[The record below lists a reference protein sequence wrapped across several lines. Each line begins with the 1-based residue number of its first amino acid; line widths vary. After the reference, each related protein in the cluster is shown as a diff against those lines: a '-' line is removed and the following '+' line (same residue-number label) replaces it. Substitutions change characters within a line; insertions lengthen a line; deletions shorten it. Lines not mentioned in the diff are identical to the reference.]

1 MGKYKPPMMRDRPSP
16 AAEALSR
23 ESHPLSLLETTS
35 VWTQH
40 VCQQSLEDSGALLIS
55 GYRHLI
61 YQAAGDPAIGAE
73 ELQQQAERK
82 RGETAIPSL
91 QQAAVRRRLAAVDF
105 ECASHFMY
113 RPSHA
118 NA

>member
-23 ESHPLSLLETTS
+23 KPHLLSLLDTTS
-35 VWTQH
+35 VWAEH
-40 VCQQSLEDSGALLIS
+40 VCLHSLEDKRVLGVY
-55 GYRHLI
+55 GYRRRIH
-61 YQAAGDPAIGAE
+61 QAAGDFAAGAE

-91 QQAAVRRRLAAVDF
+91 QQAAV
-105 ECASHFMY
+105 
-113 RPSHA
+113 
-118 NA
+118 

>member
-23 ESHPLSLLETTS
+23 EPHLLSLLNTTS

-40 VCQQSLEDSGALLIS
+40 VCQHSLEDSRALASS
-55 GYRHLI
+55 GYRHVI
-61 YQAAGDPAIGAE
+61 HQEAGNPAAGAE

-82 RGETAIPSL
+82 RGEAAIPGL
-91 QQAAVRRRLAAVDF
+91 QQAAV
-105 ECASHFMY
+105 
-113 RPSHA
+113 
-118 NA
+118 